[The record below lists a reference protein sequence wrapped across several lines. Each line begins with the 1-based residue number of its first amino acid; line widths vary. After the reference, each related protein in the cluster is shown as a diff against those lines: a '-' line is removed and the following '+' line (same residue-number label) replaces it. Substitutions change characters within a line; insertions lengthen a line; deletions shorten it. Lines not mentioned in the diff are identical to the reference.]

1 MNIELLKKFHR
12 DARIANSCP
21 TKYLPLSAAC
31 DLTTAAEYMRKSWD
45 SSTQDDTDVANAK
58 AFVSLAFGKVL
69 ACYVD
74 IDLEEVAKAVP
85 TWKGLAMK
93 VEDPSKLVGD
103 AFMDAISQ
111 ILDDTSGAYK
121 ATSVFGVLCAVLNL
135 DPDELIS

>member
-21 TKYLPLSAAC
+21 AKYLPLSAAC

-45 SSTQDDTDVANAK
+45 PSTEGDNDTANAK
-58 AFVSLAFGKVL
+58 AFISQAFGKVL

-74 IDLEEVAKAVP
+74 IDLEEVSKAVP
-85 TWKGLAMK
+85 TWKTLAMK

-121 ATSVFGVLCAVLNL
+121 ATSVFGVLCAVLDIN
-135 DPDELIS
+135 PEELIS